1 MKLLQRMSNYEVKYL
16 KRDNV
21 TACSK
26 IMDQLEKLRAAQ
38 KDAPG
43 MDSFIKSKS
52 EAALGMFSWCR
63 NSLKVYDIWRDVE
76 PKEIRAAKLKEE
88 KVRAEQ
94 DLAETQRRLAEI
106 TTMLEGLNRKQQ
118 LKQEELDDLMDK

>member
-1 MKLLQRMSNYEVKYL
+1 
-16 KRDNV
+16 
-21 TACSK
+21 
-26 IMDQLEKLRAAQ
+26 
-38 KDAPG
+38 
-43 MDSFIKSKS
+43 
-52 EAALGMFSWCR
+52 MFSWCR

-118 LKQEELDDLMDK
+118 LKQEELDDLMDKQSIMQRKLDAASKLITGLGSEQKRWTEDMVTL